1 MNKLLQLI
9 SLVIL
14 LSGTSILYSQSGKI
28 VGKIYD
34 GQSGS
39 TLPDAV
45 VKLENLNK
53 GAASDMDGSFA
64 LENIKAGEH
73 VLKATYVG
81 YNSSSVNVSVKAG
94 EVVTVDVV
102 LQPEG
107 TATDTLIIEADRI
120 LNNDASLLLK
130 QQKAD
135 NIQDGISAQQIKRTP
150 DAVASDVLKRV
161 IGVTI
166 VSDKFVFVRG
176 NSERYNNTT
185 LNGIMLPSTDPDK
198 RAFSFDIFPSSL
210 LDNIIV
216 TKSFTA
222 DQPGTTSGG
231 LVQLQTRDFPDAFTL
246 SFQTS
251 GGFVTETTTDDFL
264 TYNAGQKKLLFFN
277 SGIDDGGRLLPSG
290 IPNEP
295 FTGQNN
301 YGKFF
306 RDNWKQENVSAPL
319 NGGLNFSVGGKLNL
333 FDNPLGIVFGYS
345 YKNAFQNKVIERSEF
360 NGDTTQIIRANGRSS
375 EYSVNSGGILNLSY
389 KLGDNSRLS
398 FKNTLS
404 ISSEDET
411 EYFEGWR
418 KVVFSA
424 GDEDRKSYKTQFT
437 QRELFS
443 SMVSGNHYIKS
454 LRNMNV
460 QWRASYSE
468 SNRKEPDLKRAYY
481 RKELNSEDPYIVP
494 LTSVPNQNVGN
505 RYFSNLLDINRNG
518 GFDIEFDLMKLRK
531 KDPTSK
537 IKLGGY
543 LMGTDRN
550 FSARSFDP
558 FVPFGSYIDATLPL
572 EELYAPENIDSLKIN
587 YVEVTSSSDAYTAI
601 ENLYAAFVSY
611 DMPIGKFRLISGLR
625 FEYSEQ
631 KLSSYLRSSN
641 EPVNVNLKTNDYLPT
656 LNLSYALNDKTNIRT
671 SFSQTVSRPEL
682 RELAPFGFVDFI
694 TDGDFSGNPDLK
706 SSLVQ
711 NYDLRFEM
719 YPQAGEILAL
729 SFFYKNFDSPI
740 ERVIIP
746 TTLSPTPS
754 YTFANAEEGAINY
767 GVEIEARKN
776 LGFINKIL
784 KNFSLNLNVTL
795 VNSKVNLEGTG
806 SAGNKKERS
815 MQGQAPYIINAGFY
829 YDNYDLGTSV
839 NLSFNRTG
847 NKISEVG
854 RIGFEDVYE
863 QGRSLLDLSI
873 SQRIFQNFEVKFSA
887 KDLLNDDL
895 VFTQKVKSDASATD
909 ATIEKVVRRIKTG
922 VGYSLS
928 FGYKF

>member
-1 MNKLLQLI
+1 MRI
-9 SLVIL
+9 RIIL
-14 LSGTSILYSQSGKI
+14 LFSALILFTTGVYSQSGSI
-28 VGKIYD
+28 TGKVLD
-34 GQSGS
+34 GTNGS
-39 TLPDAV
+39 VLPDAV
-45 VKLENLNK
+45 VKIEKVNK
-53 GAASDMDGSFA
+53 GTASDLDGRYTF
-64 LENIKAGEH
+64 ENIASGELNVKAS
-73 VLKATYVG
+73 YVG
-81 YNSSSVNVSVKAG
+81 YIAQDVKVNVKPG
-94 EVVTVDVV
+94 EVVNVDFI

-107 TATDTLIIEADRI
+107 TLTDTVTIEATRVQ
-120 LNNDASLLLK
+120 NNDAALLLE
-130 QQKAD
+130 QKTAD
-135 NIQDGISAQQIKRTP
+135 KIQDGISSQQIKRTP

-166 VSDKFVFVRG
+166 VNDKFVFVRG

-210 LDNIIV
+210 LDNIVV

-231 LVQLQTRDFPDAFTL
+231 LVQLHTKDFPDEF
-246 SFQTS
+246 SVNFQTS
-251 GGFVTETTTDDFL
+251 GGFVSETTTKDFL

-277 SGIDDGGRLLPSG
+277 TGIDDGGRELPSG

-306 RDNWKQENVSAPL
+306 RDNWKQDNVRAPF
-319 NGGLNFSVGGKLNL
+319 NGGLNFSVGGKVNLLN
-333 FDNPLGIVFGYS
+333 NPLGIVFGYS

-360 NGDTTQIIRANGRSS
+360 NGDTTQIIQANGRSS
-375 EYSVNSGGILNLSY
+375 EYSVNNGGILNLSY
-389 KLGDNSRLS
+389 KLGDNTKLS

-424 GDEDRKSYKTQFT
+424 GDEDRKMYKTQFV
-437 QRELFS
+437 QRKLFS
-443 SMVSGNHYIKS
+443 SMVSGNHYIKN

-460 QWRASYSE
+460 YWRASYSE
-468 SNRKEPDLKRAYY
+468 SNRQEPDLKRAYY
-481 RKELNSEDPYIVP
+481 RKELNSEDPYAVP

-505 RYFSNLLDINRNG
+505 RYFSSLLDINRNG
-518 GFDIEFDLMKLRK
+518 GFDIEFDLLKIRK
-531 KDPTSK
+531 KDPASK
-537 IKLGGY
+537 IKVGGY
-543 LMGTDRN
+543 LVGTDRN

-558 FVPFGSYIDATLPL
+558 FVPFGAYINTTLPL
-572 EELYAPENIDSLKIN
+572 EEIYAPENIDSLKIN
-587 YVEVTSSSDAYTAI
+587 YVEVTSSSDAYTAN
-601 ENLYAAFVSY
+601 ENLYAAFISY
-611 DMPIGKFRLISGLR
+611 DMPIGKFRLVSGLR

-641 EPVNVNLKTNDYLPT
+641 QPVDVNLKTNDYLPT
-656 LNLSYALNDKTNIRT
+656 FNLSYALNSKINIRT

-682 RELAPFGFVDFI
+682 RELAPFGFVDFV

-711 NYDLRFEM
+711 NYDVRFEM
-719 YPQAGEILAL
+719 YPNAGEILAL
-729 SFFYKNFDSPI
+729 SLFYKNFDSPI

-746 TTLSPTPS
+746 TTLAPTPS
-754 YTFANAEEGAINY
+754 YTFANAEEGAVNF

-784 KNFSLNLNVTL
+784 KHFSLNLNLTL
-795 VNSKVNLEGTG
+795 INSKVNLEGTG
-806 SAGNKKERS
+806 SSGNEKERR
-815 MQGQAPYIINAGFY
+815 MQGQAPYVINAGLY
-829 YDNYDLGTSV
+829 YDNSIGTSI
-839 NLSFNRTG
+839 NLSYNRSG
-847 NKISEVG
+847 DKISEVG
-854 RIGFEDVYE
+854 RIGFENVYE
-863 QGRSLLDLSI
+863 MGRSLLDLSI
-873 SQRIFQNFEVKFSA
+873 SQKFLRNFEVKFTA
-887 KDLLNDDL
+887 KDLMNEDL
-895 VFTQKVKSDASATD
+895 IFTQKVKSNSVATD

-922 VGYSLS
+922 IGYSLS